1 MKSRWKKY
9 FLYSS
14 IIMGGGVLLFIL
26 VQTVRAKNTG
36 FEAKTLWDWMQ
47 LLIIPLLLAGGAF
60 FLNRS
65 ERNTEREI
73 STDRQREDALQ
84 AYLDRMADLLLK
96 DKLGST
102 KKREVRDV
110 ARTRTLTVLRSL
122 DKKRKGFVLRFLYE
136 AGLISHK
143 PIINLDRAD
152 LKGANLTGA
161 FLSEAFLEGVDLSEA
176 KLNKVSLNK
185 AFLGGA
191 NLSEAD
197 LTEAY
202 LAEANLVGADLTG
215 AKILEWQLKSV
226 NSLEYATMPDG
237 TKHD

>member
-1 MKSRWKKY
+1 
-9 FLYSS
+9 
-14 IIMGGGVLLFIL
+14 MGGGVLLFIL

-73 STDRQREDALQ
+73 ATDRQREDALQ

-143 PIINLDRAD
+143 PIINLDRADLRGAYLAGAD